1 MVNVGVL
8 SLLQKKRS
16 WCLGWGN
23 WSKPCLE
30 DKAKSLILSSSSQA
44 WRVGSAFWS
53 WNWTRMIR
61 WWVKMKYT
69 EVGSRSMSLA
79 KTPWR
84 ATSCFPNCFKT
95 CKYAHV
101 QKRSQKLWAALWTS
115 TWAPTGTVFLTYV
128 VTLFLELNFYWKLQ
142 QASDTSPLQQGAGF
156 TVQPWT
162 TGVLLHVYCV
172 CDRSQYVWEWTHET
186 LHIIISFQHALEP
199 LVDRVCA
206 VQQDKEFLYKRDS
219 QGKLV
224 TRHRRLAD
232 PSHGTAVKSFR
243 KTEQLKSKL
252 PQAFWAKSWK
262 KNLYLVCC
270 MKTVCS
276 MLYGGLLPNIYFK
289 DVQ

>member
-1 MVNVGVL
+1 
-8 SLLQKKRS
+8 
-16 WCLGWGN
+16 
-23 WSKPCLE
+23 
-30 DKAKSLILSSSSQA
+30 
-44 WRVGSAFWS
+44 
-53 WNWTRMIR
+53 MIQCR
-61 WWVKMKYT
+61 
-69 EVGSRSMSLA
+69 
-79 KTPWR
+79 
-84 ATSCFPNCFKT
+84 
-95 CKYAHV
+95 
-101 QKRSQKLWAALWTS
+101 
-115 TWAPTGTVFLTYV
+115 
-128 VTLFLELNFYWKLQ
+128 KLQ

-232 PSHGTAVKSFR
+232 PSHGTAIKSFR

-252 PQAFWAKSWK
+252 PQAFWAKSCILFVVWK
-262 KNLYLVCC
+262 LFALCS
-270 MKTVCS
+270 TVAS
-276 MLYGGLLPNIYFK
+276 FLIYISKMCNKRNKHTFK
-289 DVQ
+289 EWQILFRKRIWT

>member
-1 MVNVGVL
+1 MGEDEIY
-8 SLLQKKRS
+8 RS
-16 WCLGWGN
+16 WFKKYVSCEDSLEGN
-23 WSKPCLE
+23 ILFSKLFQNLQVRSCTE
-30 DKAKSLILSSSSQA
+30 AIA
-44 WRVGSAFWS
+44 ETVGSIM
-53 WNWTRMIR
+53 NQHLGTNR
-61 WWVKMKYT
+61 Y
-69 EVGSRSMSLA
+69 
-79 KTPWR
+79 
-84 ATSCFPNCFKT
+84 CFPDLCCNFVFGIKFLLKIT
-95 CKYAHV
+95 TGIWHQSTSA
-101 QKRSQKLWAALWTS
+101 RSW
-115 TWAPTGTVFLTYV
+115 
-128 VTLFLELNFYWKLQ
+128 FY
-142 QASDTSPLQQGAGF
+142 S
-156 TVQPWT
+156 WT
-162 TGVLLHVYCV
+162 TDVLLHVYCV
-172 CDRSQYVWEWTHET
+172 CDRSRYVWEWTHET

-232 PSHGTAVKSFR
+232 PSHGTAIKSFR